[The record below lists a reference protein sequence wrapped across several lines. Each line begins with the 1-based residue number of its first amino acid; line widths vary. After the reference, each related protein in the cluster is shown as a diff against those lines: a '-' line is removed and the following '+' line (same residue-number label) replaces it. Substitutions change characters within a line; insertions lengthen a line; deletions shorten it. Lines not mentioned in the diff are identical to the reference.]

1 MNRYVLVLG
10 DKTTAGGSIIGCSAI
25 NTSYDGLPIAVQGDK
40 ISCPACGTTGY
51 LLCVTP
57 RHNSTYE
64 GKPEGLSGDLCICK
78 CTPPPKLINSKT
90 AMFHTLTLADLIA
103 QGHAK
108 YPIQINYAGESG
120 SFDEQITMQ
129 PTTHAREL
137 AGLPYYIEA
146 RDGRHFA
153 GTIGEDGRLP
163 RIATNGLGSYDIH
176 VGDDALGKG

>member
-10 DKTTAGGSIIGCSAI
+10 DKTTAGGTITRCSAI
-25 NTSYDGLPIAVQGDK
+25 NTNYDGLPIAVQGDK
-40 ISCPACGTTGY
+40 ILCPACGTTGY

-90 AMFHTLTLADLIA
+90 AMFHSLTQADLIA
-103 QGHAK
+103 QCYAK
-108 YPIQINYAGESG
+108 HPIQIDYAGESG
-120 SFDEQITMQ
+120 GYDEQITIQ
-129 PTTHAREL
+129 STTRAREL
-137 AGLPYYIEA
+137 AGLPYYIET

-153 GTIGEDGRLP
+153 GTIGEDGQLP
-163 RIATNGLGSYDIH
+163 RIATSGLGSYDIY
-176 VGDDALGKG
+176 VGDDAIGMG